1 MEKEQRSRTQNTGRG
16 PEEEN
21 ASVRP
26 SFREAFR
33 RAVNQT
39 ELYLASDEERD
50 ALRELCYL
58 IAEIYVI
65 ADTSPVRIGE
75 ELLDG
80 PLVREVFEEL
90 TIEHLR
96 FVRGNFLKQPTMIRN
111 KRAYLRTSLY
121 HAVFELEAHYE
132 NVASLAMKGE
142 KR

>member
-1 MEKEQRSRTQNTGRG
+1 MEKRRGADTQNIGSG
-16 PEEEN
+16 SVEEN
-21 ASVRP
+21 TSVRP

-33 RAVNQT
+33 RAAHQT
-39 ELYLASDEERD
+39 ELHLASDEERD

-65 ADTSPVRIGE
+65 TDSSPVCIGRE
-75 ELLDG
+75 ILDG
-80 PLVREVFEEL
+80 ALVRDVFEEL

-96 FVRGNFLKQPTMIRN
+96 LVRGNFLKQSTVIRN

-142 KR
+142 KK

>member
-1 MEKEQRSRTQNTGRG
+1 MERKTKACEHNTESEIRV
-16 PEEEN
+16 ER

-33 RAVNQT
+33 RAANQT
-39 ELYLASDEERD
+39 ELHLASDEERD

-65 ADTSPVRIGE
+65 SDTSPIRIGE

-80 PLVREVFEEL
+80 SLVREVFEEL

-96 FVRGNFLKQPTMIRN
+96 LVHGNFLKQPTVIRN

-142 KR
+142 KK